1 MSGFKPVTHR
11 YDDALSRVSW
21 DAFERLMAEHYRRLG
36 YAVEHVGTGG
46 GFNRTDGGIDLLLR
60 REQEVI
66 VVQCKH
72 WNCWQVPHNDVH
84 QLIGV
89 MHTAGAIG
97 AIIITSGEFTPKA
110 IESGFKF
117 RHIRLIDGRAV
128 RAMLGPVAEP
138 EMPHATVDCMP
149 DWAPVRPRRSARRRS
164 HSPLVAAAAALIT
177 MAVTLT
183 VLYQYY
189 LNEIQRAQLEATR
202 ASMTQAATRLAQ
214 ASRMP
219 PTYPGFTAHK
229 PTSTIQGHPAIVHDT
244 PTSKTDIAEW
254 ERQNAASM
262 RILEKT
268 TPSLP

>member
-21 DAFERLMAEHYRRLG
+21 DAFERLMADHYRKLG
-36 YAVEHVGTGG
+36 YDVEHVGTGG

-89 MHTAGAIG
+89 MHTFGATG
-97 AIIITSGEFTPKA
+97 AIIITSGEFTRKA

-138 EMPHATVDCMP
+138 DMPHATIDGMP
-149 DWAPVRPRRSARRRS
+149 RWTSVRPGRSTRRPS
-164 HSPLVAAAAALIT
+164 HSPLVAAVAALLV

-183 VLYQYY
+183 ALYHYY
-189 LNEIQRAQLEATR
+189 LGEIQRAQLEATR
-202 ASMTQAATRLAQ
+202 ASLTAARLAQ
-214 ASRMP
+214 ASRTP
-219 PTYPGFTAHK
+219 PVYPAFATRK
-229 PTSTIQGHPAIVHDT
+229 PLSTMQGHPAIVHDT
-244 PTSKTDIAEW
+244 PMSKADIADW
-254 ERQNAASM
+254 EKQNAASM